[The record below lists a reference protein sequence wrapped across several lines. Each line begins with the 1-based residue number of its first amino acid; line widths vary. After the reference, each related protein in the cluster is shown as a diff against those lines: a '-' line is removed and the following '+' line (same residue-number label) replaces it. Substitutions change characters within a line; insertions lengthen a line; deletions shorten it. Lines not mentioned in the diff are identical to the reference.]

1 MGEDAAAQRGQVAG
15 CREAMPAHLAP
26 LWLTMVHAPDE
37 VLLDVAD
44 ALREAQPQPSARLA
58 TLLAWLG
65 HGDGSCPVCWM
76 LTGRLPYTVSRLG
89 LELPLA
95 LSDAAPE
102 VWRGAGRF
110 LFTRLEPRHALPCG
124 VSREGL
130 SLISSDVRA
139 LAPELKAELRERWL
153 ADGGGAEDLAVLG

>member
-1 MGEDAAAQRGQVAG
+1 MSEGAAAQRAQVAS
-15 CREAMPAHLAP
+15 CREALPAQLAP

-44 ALREAQPQPSARLA
+44 ALRAEQPLPSARLA

-76 LTGRLPYTVSRLG
+76 LTGRLPYTIPRLVS
-89 LELPLA
+89 ELPLA
-95 LSDAAPE
+95 LAGAPPE

-110 LFTRLEPRHALPCG
+110 LAKRLEPRHALPCG

-130 SLISSDVRA
+130 SLIVSEVRA
-139 LAPELKAELRERWL
+139 LSPELKAELRERWTGEG
-153 ADGGGAEDLAVLG
+153 AAAEDLAVLD